1 MKRVNNKPTVILCFE
16 DFIKSCII
24 AEKND
29 LLISNIVSPEL
40 VEKFIEIGNI
50 FGFEL
55 KITIFDFREYD
66 PEFAETHIKNG
77 TVNFKLNKRFLIN
90 SKYIL

>member
-55 KITIFDFREYD
+55 KITIFDFRI
-66 PEFAETHIKNG
+66 PNLLKHT
-77 TVNFKLNKRFLIN
+77 
-90 SKYIL
+90 SKMALSISS

>member
-1 MKRVNNKPTVILCFE
+1 MKVKNKKPTVILCFE

-40 VEKFIEIGNI
+40 VEKFIELGNL